1 MRIAPNAKCQRVLV
15 LAVWLVVVVDDADDD
30 DNDDDD
36 DDDVDNDVD
45 GCVGL
50 QCRVRVAS
58 LESTESTGV
67 MDIPVSQARR
77 SGLATIYYNST
88 IVHS

>member
-1 MRIAPNAKCQRVLV
+1 MRIAPNAKYQRVLV
-15 LAVWLVVVVDDADDD
+15 LAVWLVVVV
-30 DNDDDD
+30 DDDD